1 MIDIHS
7 HLLPGVDDGSPTAE
21 VSLPV
26 LRRFVESGV
35 RLVVCTPH
43 LEASRATTAPYDRH
57 RTILDALRQRAPA
70 GLQLELG
77 WEIMLDVPG
86 ADLRSPQLA
95 LAGSTAVLVEFSHG
109 GVPPTAAK
117 ELFRQRM
124 TGIVP
129 VLAHVERYWGTT
141 FDRVTEWRQV
151 GTVIQ
156 VDSAALQGHGR
167 SAQLAVEL
175 LQRGLVDV
183 IASDNHGDARSLATA
198 RAWLTEIGADEQAT
212 LLTETNAARILAN
225 EQPLPVPPLEPRRG
239 VLSRLRGLFGGRS

>member
-7 HLLPGVDDGSPTAE
+7 HLLPGVDDGSPSVD
-21 VSLPV
+21 VSVPV

-35 RLVVCTPH
+35 RVLVCTPH
-43 LEASRATTAPYDRH
+43 LEASRAATAPYDRH
-57 RTILDALRQRAPA
+57 LQILGLLRGRAPA

-77 WEIMLDVPG
+77 WEIMLDIPG
-86 ADLRSPQLA
+86 ADLRSRQLA

-109 GVPPTAAK
+109 GAPPAAAK

-124 TGIVP
+124 SGIVP

-141 FDRVTEWRQV
+141 AERVDEWRQA
-151 GTVIQ
+151 GAVIQ
-156 VDSAALQGHGR
+156 VDSATLRGHGR
-167 SAQLAVEL
+167 TTQLAVDL

-183 IASDNHGDARSLATA
+183 IASDNHGDSRTLATA
-198 RAWLTEIGADEQAT
+198 RDWLKEMGADTQAT

-225 EQPLPVPPLEPRRG
+225 EAPLPVPPLEPRRG
-239 VLSRLRGLFGGRS
+239 MLTRLRALFGGRS